1 MTTDIDKHLT
11 FIPFKMSNYDNSIDI
26 QFINKNI
33 LKMEKPKDSAGA
45 DKKEDIKR
53 FTIKNATDL
62 QRIRLEKLMK
72 NPVSAEI

>member
-1 MTTDIDKHLT
+1 
-11 FIPFKMSNYDNSIDI
+11 
-26 QFINKNI
+26 
-33 LKMEKPKDSAGA
+33 MEKPKDSAGA